1 MRRLTER
8 RVSVEVSLLESEL
21 LEAQRHD
28 VVDSRRADVGHRQ
41 STAEPV
47 EHCTLTA
54 HSALTPAPSTLIC
67 TALYRAGDSRMARV
81 NQGSPQVE

>member
-1 MRRLTER
+1 MRRLTEG

-47 EHCTLTA
+47 EHCTVTAQVRLSSSVSVDSYCTLSCQRLT
-54 HSALTPAPSTLIC
+54 HGTC
-67 TALYRAGDSRMARV
+67 
-81 NQGSPQVE
+81 